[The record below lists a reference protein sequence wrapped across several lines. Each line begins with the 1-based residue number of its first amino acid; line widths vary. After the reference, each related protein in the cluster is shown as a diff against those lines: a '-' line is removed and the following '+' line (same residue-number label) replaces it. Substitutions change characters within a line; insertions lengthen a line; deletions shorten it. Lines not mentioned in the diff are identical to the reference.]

1 MIVLIYTDQIWL
13 LLKPVYNRQM
23 INIAQQISNSVSH
36 NITDQI
42 WDAID
47 ISVEQE
53 LSDRL
58 WRASYNAATL
68 NPANPRMRHAVLQEM
83 KEYVFES

>member
-1 MIVLIYTDQIWL
+1 MIS
-13 LLKPVYNRQM
+13 
-23 INIAQQISNSVSH
+23 IAHQISNSVSH
-36 NITDQI
+36 TITDQI

-58 WRASYNAATL
+58 WRTSYDFAIL
-68 NPANPRMRHAVLQEM
+68 NPANPRMRHTILQEM
-83 KEYVFES
+83 KEYEFES

>member
-1 MIVLIYTDQIWL
+1 
-13 LLKPVYNRQM
+13 M

-42 WDAID
+42 WDTID
-47 ISVEQE
+47 TSVEQE

-58 WRASYNAATL
+58 WRASYDSATL
-68 NPANPRMRHAVLQEM
+68 NSANPAMRHAVLQEM
-83 KEYVFES
+83 RDYEFES

>member
-1 MIVLIYTDQIWL
+1 
-13 LLKPVYNRQM
+13 M

-58 WRASYNAATL
+58 WRTSFDFATL

-83 KEYVFES
+83 REYEFES

>member
-1 MIVLIYTDQIWL
+1 MVS
-13 LLKPVYNRQM
+13 
-23 INIAQQISNSVSH
+23 IAHKISNSVSH
-36 NITDQI
+36 NITDMI

-58 WRASYNAATL
+58 WRTSYDFAIL
-68 NPANPRMRHAVLQEM
+68 NPANPRMRHTILQAIR
-83 KEYVFES
+83 EYEFES